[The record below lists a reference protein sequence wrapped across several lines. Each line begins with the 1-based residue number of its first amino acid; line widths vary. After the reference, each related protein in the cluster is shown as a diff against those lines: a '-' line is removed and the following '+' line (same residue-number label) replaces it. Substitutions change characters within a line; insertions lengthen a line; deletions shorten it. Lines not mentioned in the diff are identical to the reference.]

1 MFVPFSDTWSMS
13 KCPSGNL
20 SSPGCPV
27 GPRPYGTCTGDDGLE
42 ATAARQPD
50 GQAQTVMALVTDP
63 FWCFLHGLPLPPLR
77 FMSGRCR
84 QRLSLVC
91 SHTESVVDSCSCL
104 AHVIE
109 VVLNCSPNDVVPK
122 LKDGL
127 GRLMGAL
134 RCPAGPHV
142 GGFRIYLSFYNI
154 VNLLDSLVV
163 TSMNMA
169 MNNPPICQNGCMK
182 LQLNP
187 IEHIVLFLC
196 TVCWKI
202 SLRALGL
209 QVEVCRSGRAAE
221 DSSKWHPDLYFP
233 GRIEASWSL
242 SHRPQVSNKI
252 QATKLGFADEKK
264 LV

>member
-1 MFVPFSDTWSMS
+1 
-13 KCPSGNL
+13 
-20 SSPGCPV
+20 
-27 GPRPYGTCTGDDGLE
+27 
-42 ATAARQPD
+42 
-50 GQAQTVMALVTDP
+50 
-63 FWCFLHGLPLPPLR
+63 
-77 FMSGRCR
+77 MSGRCR

-91 SHTESVVDSCSCL
+91 SHTESVVDFCPCL

-142 GGFRIYLSFYNI
+142 KDSGFICNSI
-154 VNLLDSLVV
+154 VNLLGSLVV

-202 SLRALGL
+202 SLGALGL
-209 QVEVCRSGRAAE
+209 QVEVCRFGRAAE

-252 QATKLGFADEKK
+252 QATKLGFADKKK

>member
-1 MFVPFSDTWSMS
+1 
-13 KCPSGNL
+13 
-20 SSPGCPV
+20 
-27 GPRPYGTCTGDDGLE
+27 
-42 ATAARQPD
+42 
-50 GQAQTVMALVTDP
+50 
-63 FWCFLHGLPLPPLR
+63 
-77 FMSGRCR
+77 MSGRCR

-142 GGFRIYLSFYNI
+142 GGFRIYLSFYN
-154 VNLLDSLVV
+154 VNLLTYDLIGQSGCEIYEHGDEQ
-163 TSMNMA
+163 
-169 MNNPPICQNGCMK
+169 PPMLSK
-182 LQLNP
+182 WLHEAP
-187 IEHIVLFLC
+187 IEHIVFFLC

-202 SLRALGL
+202 SLGALGL
-209 QVEVCRSGRAAE
+209 QVEVCRFGRAAE

-242 SHRPQVSNKI
+242 SHRPQAPRCQIKFKQQSWVSQTRKNWCRCRPCQPTKI
-252 QATKLGFADEKK
+252 TEVSSASLAKSCRR
-264 LV
+264 